1 MSPMASDLDPSHVLP
16 WAWQQVK
23 DEVLSVNV
31 ADYRYWNLLAAGPRG
46 RQQGRGCVSLPV
58 QVMRLAVAWATLYS
72 GAVDAVWLYRCC
84 VLIVGLVAGFQ
95 WPGNT

>member
-1 MSPMASDLDPSHVLP
+1 MRYCQLMWQTIA
-16 WAWQQVK
+16 AGICWQQDREEGGA
-23 DEVLSVNV
+23 DE
-31 ADYRYWNLLAAGPRG
+31 D
-46 RQQGRGCVSLPV
+46 VSLPV